1 MISPRVMPLMV
12 WLTLLLTVPWGLDL
26 SGAVPEAVGLS
37 SQRLQRLSDV
47 LQEYADRGKLAG
59 AVALVGR
66 GGKIAYWEAFGH
78 RDRESRDPM
87 GRDAIFR
94 IASQTKA
101 VVSVGIMILQE
112 EGRLLLSDPL
122 GKYFPEFQQTTVAVP
137 KAGGGYDVVQAK
149 RPITIRDLLTH
160 TAGIGYGNGVA
171 SDRWKAAG
179 IQNWYFADRD
189 EPIGDTVSRM
199 GALPFDAQPGER
211 FVYGYNSDILGA
223 VIEKVS
229 GESLADFLQD
239 RIFTPLGMLDTHFYL
254 PEEKLSRLAVVYG
267 ATESGSV
274 ERAPDAGRSGQGAYA
289 KGPRKS
295 FSGGAGLLS
304 TALDYARFL

>member
-47 LQEYADRGKLAG
+47 LQEYADRGKLVG